1 MENIVLAQR
10 ELTFEVERKKLTE
23 CIPRLEQVRP
33 GLRAAKATA
42 FKYIYMYANSTT
54 NFKQASLFWFKK
66 QCVLNFISS
75 DVFYLLLLQYLKI
88 TNPAKFFI
96 PLTRWSATL

>member
-54 NFKQASLFWFKK
+54 NFKQASLF
-66 QCVLNFISS
+66 
-75 DVFYLLLLQYLKI
+75 
-88 TNPAKFFI
+88 
-96 PLTRWSATL
+96 